1 MIHDI
6 AIALEVVG
14 AITAIISIL
23 GLFYVVVC
31 WFLGITPML
40 RRLGLGR
47 WFRKVYIAAKGE
59 AYNNLRSDLI
69 DSGVF
74 REKNIHQ
81 ITSKSIAKTKNSDLT
96 LLDYKSFSE
105 DEVKRIISNKQ
116 SRAGLVVYFPGGS
129 GRIADDVLT
138 LINNE
143 PHTVLVNFR
152 GRLINDLLVTL
163 LSTSYVKK

>member
-1 MIHDI
+1 MHAVAVTLGVIGGITTAI
-6 AIALEVVG
+6 AIV
-14 AITAIISIL
+14 

-74 REKNIHQ
+74 REKNIYQ
-81 ITSKSIAKTKNSDLT
+81 ISSQSIAKIKDSDLT
-96 LLDYKSFSE
+96 LLDYKSFN
-105 DEVKRIISNKQ
+105 DNEVKRILSNKQ
-116 SRAGLVVYFPGGS
+116 QRAGLVVYFPGGS
-129 GRIADDVLT
+129 GRIADDILT